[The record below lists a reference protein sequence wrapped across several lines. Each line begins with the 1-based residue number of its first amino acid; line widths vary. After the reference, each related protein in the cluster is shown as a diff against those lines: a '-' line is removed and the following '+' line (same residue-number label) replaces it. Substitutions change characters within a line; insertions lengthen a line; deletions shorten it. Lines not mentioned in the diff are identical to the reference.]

1 MKLDE
6 LRILMEQWEQH
17 ALENNDINEIGPQ
30 DVGPG
35 SMRTRG
41 FSDSPNKAIKDE
53 IGKHGEAA
61 WMIFQ
66 ALDPSGVSNYPDV
79 VNAWEQYQ
87 AMALDDKVP
96 AAATTMA
103 ALAFIGNA
111 VLSVP
116 GIAMAKKPK
125 VAFELAQKAKNISN
139 TVKKAPFE
147 IVPKNVSS
155 KADNL
160 ANTIELKAKQ
170 KIKAMKGTKNKTAKA
185 AATAKAV
192 AASSYTAAKGLIKD
206 LSLSPKT
213 AGFITAI
220 AALMSA
226 SPAMAQ
232 LSQRRPGEKGGK
244 GASGATN
251 TGYGWWEI
259 AGAVGTAAVVFGCLV
274 KGKSFI
280 NKHAKSRS
288 KKIDAAEDAL
298 EDALPL
304 PDTKGKPSRAGEE
317 VSDMV
322 AVSLGLPPK
331 SLRGKSASELR
342 AAMKKSREQLEYS
355 SAEIDKAIRELGEKY
370 PEAVAAAQ
378 GELKQ
383 ALRYLDDVPSEKVDD
398 IVNKYLG
405 PFRTKA
411 LPGRKKGERPPI
423 EMD

>member
-35 SMRTRG
+35 SMRARG

-116 GIAMAKKPK
+116 GISMAKKPK

-147 IVPKNVSS
+147 IVPKNGRE
-155 KADNL
+155 KIDNL
-160 ANTIELKAKQ
+160 AKTIELKAKQ
-170 KIKAMKGTKNKTAKA
+170 KTKELKGTKKKTSKA

-192 AASSYTAAKGLIKD
+192 ATANYTAAKALIKD

-220 AALMSA
+220 AALMST

-232 LSQRRPGEKGGK
+232 LSQRRPGEKGG
-244 GASGATN
+244 
-251 TGYGWWEI
+251 TGTGDTEVGSTTGDMLLLG
-259 AGAVGTAAVVFGCLV
+259 GAVVLAFSALAYGN
-274 KGKSFI
+274 SFI
-280 NKHAKSRS
+280 KKHSY
-288 KKIDAAEDAL
+288 KKLNDAEDAL
-298 EDALPL
+298 PKKSKATA
-304 PDTKGKPSRAGEE
+304 DTEGKPSRVGEE
-317 VSDMV
+317 VSDMI
-322 AVSLGLPPK
+322 AVSLGIPPK
-331 SLRGKSASELR
+331 QLRGKSASELR
-342 AAMKKSREQLEYS
+342 AAIKKNKEQLKYS
-355 SAEIDKAIRELGEKY
+355 NAEIDKAIKELGEKY
-370 PEAVAAAQ
+370 PEAVGAATK
-378 GELKQ
+378 EIKQ
-383 ALRYLDDVPSEKVDD
+383 AFKYLDDVPSEKVDD